1 MRFIREGFEKRVSR
15 DKSVNMLTCWYD
27 VTASAQLYV
36 EAADG
41 NLEPESEV
49 CACKPATTTGKE
61 EEEPELVCA
70 VISPVPERPCNTR
83 DVFYR

>member
-1 MRFIREGFEKRVSR
+1 M
-15 DKSVNMLTCWYD
+15 
-27 VTASAQLYV
+27 

-49 CACKPATTTGKE
+49 CACKPATTGKEEE
-61 EEEPELVCA
+61 EEEPELECA

>member
-1 MRFIREGFEKRVSR
+1 M
-15 DKSVNMLTCWYD
+15 
-27 VTASAQLYV
+27 YV

-49 CACKPATTTGKE
+49 CACKPATTTTTE

-83 DVFYR
+83 DVFYRWPLSLFLQSVFRMLSFSV

>member
-1 MRFIREGFEKRVSR
+1 M
-15 DKSVNMLTCWYD
+15 
-27 VTASAQLYV
+27 

-49 CACKPATTTGKE
+49 CACKPATTEE

>member
-1 MRFIREGFEKRVSR
+1 M
-15 DKSVNMLTCWYD
+15 
-27 VTASAQLYV
+27 YV

-49 CACKPATTTGKE
+49 CACKPATNTAE
-61 EEEPELVCA
+61 EEQPELVCA

-83 DVFYR
+83 DVFYRWPLTLQSVFRMLSFSV

>member
-1 MRFIREGFEKRVSR
+1 M
-15 DKSVNMLTCWYD
+15 
-27 VTASAQLYV
+27 

-49 CACKPATTTGKE
+49 CACKPAPTGKE
-61 EEEPELVCA
+61 EEEEAELVCA

>member
-1 MRFIREGFEKRVSR
+1 M
-15 DKSVNMLTCWYD
+15 
-27 VTASAQLYV
+27 

-61 EEEPELVCA
+61 EEEEPELVCA

>member
-1 MRFIREGFEKRVSR
+1 M
-15 DKSVNMLTCWYD
+15 
-27 VTASAQLYV
+27 

-49 CACKPATTTGKE
+49 CACKPATNTEEEE

>member
-1 MRFIREGFEKRVSR
+1 M
-15 DKSVNMLTCWYD
+15 
-27 VTASAQLYV
+27 

-49 CACKPATTTGKE
+49 CACKPATTEE

-83 DVFYR
+83 DVFYRCPLILQSAFFSIPFQP